1 MKRIAAI
8 AALTVALGAIPATA
22 MASTGSTKPAPGPVQ
37 TPVPV
42 AVRCLPPGATARPPV
57 IVKAPPG
64 TVKPVKV
71 KQVVVACCGQIRRGT
86 KPGTKPGTKL
96 AARVCL
102 SQVVVFDMAAGSSVV
117 TEVRG
122 PRLHRGERLLYQQEV
137 YTVESVWGRTFDVD
151 RQGHLVVNTGPAI
164 DRGIAL
170 VIGPNAVVVKFS
182 PAPPPG
188 H

>member
-22 MASTGSTKPAPGPVQ
+22 MASTGSPKPGPGPLP
-37 TPVPV
+37 TPVP
-42 AVRCLPPGATARPPV
+42 VRCLPPGATVRPPV

-64 TVKPVKV
+64 TVKPVTGKPV
-71 KQVVVACCGQIRRGT
+71 VVVACCGQIRRGA
-86 KPGTKPGTKL
+86 KP
-96 AARVCL
+96 AARFCR
-102 SQVVVFDMAAGSSVV
+102 SRVVEFDMAAGSSVV

-122 PRLHRGERLLYQQEV
+122 PRLHRGERLLYQREV
-137 YTVESVWGRTFDVD
+137 YTVESVWGRAFDVD
-151 RQGHLVVNTGPAI
+151 RQGRLVVNTGPAI
-164 DRGIAL
+164 DNGIAL
-170 VIGPNAVVVKFS
+170 VIGRNAVIVTLS